1 MRLLLRSALHKP
13 EAFRPGKRGRRNQQ
27 PHATHVRIFGT
38 SAPPFNLSLTRFADF
53 SSRQERTETGDHM
66 DLKAFYEALVSDQS
80 GATAVEYGL
89 IAALIVVGMLTAL
102 LGLADSSSGMWGSI
116 ESEATTAMN

>member
-1 MRLLLRSALHKP
+1 
-13 EAFRPGKRGRRNQQ
+13 
-27 PHATHVRIFGT
+27 
-38 SAPPFNLSLTRFADF
+38 
-53 SSRQERTETGDHM
+53 M